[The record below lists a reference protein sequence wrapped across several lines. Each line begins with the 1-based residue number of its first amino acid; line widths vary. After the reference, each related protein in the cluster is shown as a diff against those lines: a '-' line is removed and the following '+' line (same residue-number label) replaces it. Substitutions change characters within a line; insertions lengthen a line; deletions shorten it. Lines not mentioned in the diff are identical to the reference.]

1 MSRVEIIM
9 EIERLRRVMGILSDY
24 GCSSGDL
31 LEVSRQLDR
40 LIVQYQK
47 TAG

>member
-1 MSRVEIIM
+1 MSSLELIVEI
-9 EIERLRRVMGILSDY
+9 EKLRRVMGILSEY
-24 GCSSGDL
+24 GCSTGDL

-47 TAG
+47 AAG